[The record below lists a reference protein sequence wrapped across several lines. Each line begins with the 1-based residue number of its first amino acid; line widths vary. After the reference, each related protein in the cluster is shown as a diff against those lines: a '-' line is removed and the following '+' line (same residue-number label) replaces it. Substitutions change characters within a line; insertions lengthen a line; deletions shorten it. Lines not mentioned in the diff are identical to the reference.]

1 MSEARKGKSWLHD
14 ATPEQRAEFGARI
27 SAAMRQKSAEFREWV
42 VTRYPDVSVSRNR
55 RIPDGVREA
64 WEDYKWWQQFAQ

>member
-1 MSEARKGKSWLHD
+1 MSETRKGKSWLHA

-27 SAAMRQKSAEFREWV
+27 SAAKRQKSAEFREWV
-42 VTRYPDVSVSRNR
+42 VTRYPDVIVSRNH